1 MSPFQLIPSPGHGS
15 IKGHAAP
22 GCHGHIRR
30 VNGLTMILGT
40 AQLPRLSLAEM
51 LFETRSMWQ

>member
-1 MSPFQLIPSPGHGS
+1 MVLLKDMRHRAGTDIL
-15 IKGHAAP
+15 
-22 GCHGHIRR
+22 
-30 VNGLTMILGT
+30 GLTTILGT